1 MTSRHVFTQRLKS
14 GVIFSA
20 PGNMLAMP
28 EGGWGDDTPM
38 NRSKKPKKK
47 VKNSGLDQFSHWI
60 AQVTPYDEQYDD
72 IGSFTPDKDN
82 GNSEYR
88 PYSIPPYPEPLVR
101 PAEAEIPE
109 VTLCLPMLSVSLT
122 ATVDGTVA
130 HTELVQKFHNPSDEI
145 IDAAKHVFPL
155 YDGAVITSFECTI
168 GDERRVRGVVKPK
181 AQAQKEFEEAVRDR
195 VAAPA
200 LLEEHT
206 PEIFETSL
214 GNIPANT
221 TVEIKIT
228 YVQELKVVM
237 METEATEGI
246 ALTIPMSIA
255 PRYSKSPI
263 EWEPASRVPEEKL
276 DIWIKVMDNGK
287 VNHEGCDE
295 ESGHLLQF
303 EGSKP
308 VEYSNMLEKDASTRT
323 YYVWHH
329 ESEPPVLRKDFVF
342 VIQMNEGH
350 QIKSG
355 AIACPADD
363 KGLAA
368 MRVNIRPNDLFRN
381 AIIPQSFTGEILF
394 LLDQSGSMGWSNGS
408 PGYGRRRNGGRKI
421 DVMREAMLLA
431 LSGIPSTCIFNII
444 SWGSATVGLW
454 GNSQPHTQENIREAK
469 SYVSQ
474 VEADMGGTDLLRA
487 LEAVVK
493 RRVQERE
500 STQIIILTDGELEP
514 EDSIQFIWKK
524 RQLFGDK
531 VRFFALGIGDEVS
544 HRLVESIAECGGGYS
559 DVVHTTQTPRWHDRL
574 NRLLKS
580 ALEPNSWSCDIDL
593 GGQFE
598 RKSLIDYKLGKE
610 DALDDGKIPYVQA
623 PFPIS
628 SLHPFSFAS
637 VSFLIDLRNGG
648 ELPKTVTIST
658 TTPGAKKKTYELPI
672 ELVSGNDGTIHRLV
686 AKSALLGLQDE
697 IKRGT
702 TETEVSKANAES
714 IGTMYSITSKWTSF
728 VAVSENQP
736 TQTVEEQK
744 MNHYKALFDEI
755 DIDELLNNVDDNDNS
770 TSGSSSDGS
779 YQAHPISHYG
789 PQTYSRPLSSCVP
802 ERWLESAN
810 PIPIPAPIPAH
821 YVPPPPPVLSAQPPF
836 AGNNTSAHPR
846 GLSVPKRGIP
856 RNYVDPMAEPPIP
869 HHSAPGPRAELF
881 PDGMT
886 FSFGQRVTHPLTVS
900 RSLSDQSIE
909 SHSRPRQ
916 DSHTSDESAK
926 QTHTSGN
933 VADLTTLQAAGHESP
948 ADFPPYPADAS
959 FEKAELSE
967 RTRADTADGIT
978 QHSISHLAPSA
989 AQESPIHEHSDPALD
1004 DTAELSGVEAYA
1016 QALATARASNSSY
1029 PLPSRPM
1036 ARKHRLPNDYTYDV
1050 GNFGYHMAR
1059 QSRPQNAAQ
1068 SSSSSRRPSADRGI
1082 AIPAAIIKPEEP
1094 HVSKNDDT
1102 GKRTEAFEET
1112 EVVERTL
1119 ALAGTTDSVTPH
1131 SVSDS
1136 PTGEDSSL
1144 RQPRYLPLDCKSRS
1158 PTIYTTNRNP
1168 PVLSAH
1174 QSVSFSHS
1182 PVGEDRQ
1189 ILAPDVSP
1197 PSGEPSSHGCAP
1209 QSVRGNIAPIPRRG
1223 GGRGGYGGAYGGR
1236 GGYAGGFGGRG
1247 SPRGGRGGGHGAHY
1261 SSHRPQTIP
1270 SPPPLTPGTDNNDTN
1285 MSATYIPQ
1293 LSEAFF
1299 ERDSLA
1305 SGNAG
1310 SWCSDRDSYHD
1321 ERSDSNFG
1329 SPSPPPK
1336 IYGPLDWQFAMECQD
1351 GQGLFDIGTARKIG
1365 PKISELLSNSS
1376 IPEQEKEEIS
1386 ARLLDT
1392 LMTIECYK
1400 THRAQEE
1407 DIWDLMMERAW
1418 NAVVWVLGLSDKE
1431 EALEELAS
1439 QLSGAMMHAH
1449 YIAATGVTG
1458 SEKDERSVETV
1469 RCPAC
1474 GLVWRTTRQFW
1485 CPFDH
1490 ESDNDVDEFLNWDDF
1505 WKHQQIHGINAPQ
1518 QSGIDHERPLG
1529 PSESPPFQLP
1539 ISCGDIHRTEIKSGT
1554 EVTKVER
1561 SIRSV
1566 DISVSYTIEDI
1577 MDPDKTSTDGG
1588 DNMRGSTGSQ
1598 PLLSTPDMDR
1608 RIRHAFDR
1616 RVMPVVCCL
1625 YVLSYL
1631 DRGNI
1636 GNAKT
1641 AGAQEALNLSSD
1653 DWSWVLNS
1661 FYLAYIL
1668 FEWTTM
1674 LWKIFPAHIYVS
1686 ILCVCWGTAAMCSGA
1701 VHNMAQL
1708 IVTRIFLGIF
1718 EATFGAGAP
1727 FFLSCLYK
1735 RRELGL
1741 RMSILLGMSPLANTF
1756 ASSLAYG
1763 ITHIKGS
1770 LAPWRLLFII
1780 EGAPTIAFAPV
1791 VYFFL
1796 IDSPATAKFLT
1807 EEERYFAVQRVQG
1820 PDGAKKNVNWR
1831 QIIAGILDYK
1841 NYVHSIIHF
1850 CCNFSFAALSNFL
1863 PTIVSAMGYSSI
1875 NAQGLT
1881 APAYFT
1887 AFLLCMGAAFFSDR
1901 WGNRGFVVAGFA
1913 AMATVGYGLLA
1924 GIQDIHRP
1932 GPRYAGVWL
1941 AACGIFPAL
1950 CINITW
1956 LLNNQGR
1963 DSKKGAGL
1971 AITLI
1976 IGQCSSLLSSY
1987 MFPKEDAPFFV
1998 KGCAIGCGMSGA
2010 IVILAL
2016 FMHFALE
2023 RENKRNEK
2031 LYGPLDQDAEVDA
2044 AEEGEQSKNF
2054 RYLT

>member
-1 MTSRHVFTQRLKS
+1 MASRHVFTQRLKS

-20 PGNMLAMP
+20 PGNLLAMP
-28 EGGWGDDTPM
+28 EGGWGDDTPII
-38 NRSKKPKKK
+38 RQKKPKRKAQGR
-47 VKNSGLDQFSHWI
+47 GLDHFSHWV
-60 AQVTPYDEQYDD
+60 AKATPYNEPYDD
-72 IGSFTPDKDN
+72 IGSFTPVKDTRGIEN
-82 GNSEYR
+82 EYR
-88 PYSIPPYPEPLVR
+88 PYSISPYPEPEVETGT
-101 PAEAEIPE
+101 AKIPE
-109 VTLCLPMLSVSLT
+109 ATLCLPMLSVSLT

-130 HTELVQKFHNPSDEI
+130 HTELVQKFHNPSDII
-145 IDAAKHVFPL
+145 IDAAKHVFPI

-181 AQAQKEFEEAVRDR
+181 VQARKEFEEAVRDK
-195 VAAPA
+195 VSAPA

-237 METEATEGI
+237 MESEATEGI

-255 PRYSKSPI
+255 PRYSKAPI
-263 EWEPASRVPEEKL
+263 EWEPASKVPEERL
-276 DIWIKVMDNGK
+276 DIWIKVLDNGN
-287 VNHEGCDE
+287 VNQEGCEE

-308 VEYSNMLEKDASTRT
+308 AEYSNLLDKDASPKT

-368 MRVNIRPNDLFRN
+368 LRVNIRPNDLFRN

-408 PGYGRRRNGGRKI
+408 YRYDRRHTAGRKI

-431 LSGIPSTCIFNII
+431 LSGIPSTCVFNII

-454 GNSQPHTQENIREAK
+454 EGSRAHTQENIREAK
-469 SYVSQ
+469 TYVSQ
-474 VEADMGGTDLLRA
+474 IEANMGGTDLLRA
-487 LEAVVK
+487 LESTVK
-493 RRVQERE
+493 RRVKDK

-524 RQLFGDK
+524 RQLFGDSI
-531 VRFFALGIGDEVS
+531 RFFALGIGDEVS

-580 ALEPNSWSCDIDL
+580 ALEPNSWSCDIDF
-593 GGQFE
+593 GSGFE
-598 RKSLIDYKLGKE
+598 RKSLIDYKVGEEDVPESGKT
-610 DALDDGKIPYVQA
+610 PYIQA

-637 VSFLIDLRNGG
+637 ISFLIDLRHGG
-648 ELPKTVTIST
+648 KLPKSVTIST
-658 TTPGAKKKTYELPI
+658 TTAGAKKKTYELPVEI
-672 ELVSGNDGTIHRLV
+672 SSDRDGTVHRLV
-686 AKSALLGLQDE
+686 AKSVLLDLQDQ
-697 IKRGT
+697 IKREE
-702 TETEVSKANAES
+702 TETQIAKVNAEN

-728 VAVSENQP
+728 VAISENQP

-755 DIDELLNNVDDNDNS
+755 DIDELLNNVSDDGS
-770 TSGSSSDGS
+770 SSCGSSGSSGHGAPWSYEISHLGAPQMYNYPTGHHSATGRVIESASGIPVPAYVMSPQHNLLDNNGRACPSFPTNSTPRQLHPMIHVQPAPDPKSEKDNFPVSGQSLAYPSSPNNEATEAQREQGSRPYDGS
-779 YQAHPISHYG
+779 SWPYSSDNGEDLLAHSRFDNKQSHSK
-789 PQTYSRPLSSCVP
+789 PSRPSMRSVYSP
-802 ERWLESAN
+802 QFGSIE
-810 PIPIPAPIPAH
+810 PFPIPAH
-821 YVPPPPPVLSAQPPF
+821 MPQYSPARPPSGMSLPPGFIDDSQGGRSALRQCSLDEDNDEPEAPRPAGSPVMHDPEQEEPQGYGDRILSWSSRVRS
-836 AGNNTSAHPR
+836 NSA
-846 GLSVPKRGIP
+846 
-856 RNYVDPMAEPPIP
+856 
-869 HHSAPGPRAELF
+869 
-881 PDGMT
+881 
-886 FSFGQRVTHPLTVS
+886 
-900 RSLSDQSIE
+900 
-909 SHSRPRQ
+909 SRPRPWEIQ
-916 DSHTSDESAK
+916 DSVESRAQATSVDDDVRLPTRERVHEGDSSAFIGHDFPLYPNDSNRRKPEVLGLMQSKTTDNSQPDLAPLAAEFSEPPEVAVVAAKPPSDEAYAQKASAAMGSKSAYPVPEGSFRARRRYSYDSEGNGDDNTAQAHQPYHK
-926 QTHTSGN
+926 QHEDSTQED
-933 VADLTTLQAAGHESP
+933 VADEPMVSP
-948 ADFPPYPADAS
+948 RANRGFAIATEMVERTPAPADAS
-959 FEKAELSE
+959 DSDDNNCMMDNDPRHYFQYSAPPEIDSHRCPITVSE
-967 RTRADTADGIT
+967 VLGYSWQNMAMLDTDE
-978 QHSISHLAPSA
+978 
-989 AQESPIHEHSDPALD
+989 ESEAGGPKFPTHNPRPIL
-1004 DTAELSGVEAYA
+1004 
-1016 QALATARASNSSY
+1016 
-1029 PLPSRPM
+1029 
-1036 ARKHRLPNDYTYDV
+1036 K
-1050 GNFGYHMAR
+1050 
-1059 QSRPQNAAQ
+1059 
-1068 SSSSSRRPSADRGI
+1068 
-1082 AIPAAIIKPEEP
+1082 
-1094 HVSKNDDT
+1094 SKNDANVT
-1102 GKRTEAFEET
+1102 FET
-1112 EVVERTL
+1112 EF
-1119 ALAGTTDSVTPH
+1119 DSYDA
-1131 SVSDS
+1131 SMNRGVSES
-1136 PTGEDSSL
+1136 
-1144 RQPRYLPLDCKSRS
+1144 
-1158 PTIYTTNRNP
+1158 
-1168 PVLSAH
+1168 
-1174 QSVSFSHS
+1174 
-1182 PVGEDRQ
+1182 
-1189 ILAPDVSP
+1189 
-1197 PSGEPSSHGCAP
+1197 PSS
-1209 QSVRGNIAPIPRRG
+1209 QSEV
-1223 GGRGGYGGAYGGR
+1223 
-1236 GGYAGGFGGRG
+1236 
-1247 SPRGGRGGGHGAHY
+1247 
-1261 SSHRPQTIP
+1261 
-1270 SPPPLTPGTDNNDTN
+1270 
-1285 MSATYIPQ
+1285 
-1293 LSEAFF
+1293 
-1299 ERDSLA
+1299 
-1305 SGNAG
+1305 
-1310 SWCSDRDSYHD
+1310 
-1321 ERSDSNFG
+1321 
-1329 SPSPPPK
+1329 
-1336 IYGPLDWQFAMECQD
+1336 YGPLDWQFAIECQD
-1351 GQGLFDIGTARKIG
+1351 GEGLFDLDEKRSSLRLHFCPETAA
-1365 PKISELLSNSS
+1365 KISPKVSKVLHNSTT
-1376 IPEQEKEEIS
+1376 PEQERDDMC

-1392 LMTIECYK
+1392 LMMIECYK

-1407 DIWDLMMERAW
+1407 DAWDLIMERAW
-1418 NAVVWVLGLSDKE
+1418 DAVISVLGLSDE
-1431 EALEELAS
+1431 EETLEELVG

-1449 YIAATGVTG
+1449 FVAATGIKD
-1458 SEKDERSVETV
+1458 SEKDDCSADT
-1469 RCPAC
+1469 
-1474 GLVWRTTRQFW
+1474 
-1485 CPFDH
+1485 
-1490 ESDNDVDEFLNWDDF
+1490 
-1505 WKHQQIHGINAPQ
+1505 
-1518 QSGIDHERPLG
+1518 PL
-1529 PSESPPFQLP
+1529 
-1539 ISCGDIHRTEIKSGT
+1539 T
-1554 EVTKVER
+1554 
-1561 SIRSV
+1561 V
-1566 DISVSYTIEDI
+1566 DISVSDPIVYI
-1577 MDPDKTSTDGG
+1577 MDPDKTSTDGT

-1608 RIRHAFDR
+1608 RIRRAFDR

-1653 DWSWVLNS
+1653 DWAWVLNS

-1686 ILCVCWGTAAMCSGA
+1686 ILCVW
-1701 VHNMAQL
+1701 
-1708 IVTRIFLGIF
+1708 
-1718 EATFGAGAP
+1718 
-1727 FFLSCLYK
+1727 
-1735 RRELGL
+1735 
-1741 RMSILLGMSPLANTF
+1741 MSILLGMSPLANTF

-1820 PDGAKKNVNWR
+1820 PDGAKKNVNWK

-1841 NYVHSIIHF
+1841 NYVHAVIHF

-1863 PTIVSAMGYSSI
+1863 PTIVNAMGYSSI

-1913 AMATVGYGLLA
+1913 ALATVGYGLLA

-1987 MFPKEDAPFFV
+1987 MFPKEDSPFFV

-2016 FMHFALE
+2016 LMHFALE

-2031 LYGPLDQDAEVDA
+2031 LYGPLDNDAEVDA
-2044 AEEGEQSKNF
+2044 GNDGEQSSNF